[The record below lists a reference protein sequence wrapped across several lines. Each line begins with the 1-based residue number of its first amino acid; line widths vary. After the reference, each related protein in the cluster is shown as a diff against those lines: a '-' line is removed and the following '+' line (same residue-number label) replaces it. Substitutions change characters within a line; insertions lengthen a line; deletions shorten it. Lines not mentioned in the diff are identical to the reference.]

1 MQVTNARPCIRC
13 RPVRRTMRAVCS
25 LSSSSSVLHDVL
37 SLHQSVGI
45 QDNPKKIPETVEFYN
60 STKFGVDVLDQMARQ
75 YSVKAAS
82 RRWPVQVF
90 YNILDLAGVNAWVL
104 FKEVTGNTI
113 TRRDFLLQLATEL
126 SDTYAAAR
134 RREQVQHDD
143 DEEYVEPAMKRRKCQ
158 VSFCK
163 GNKTNNTCVKCK
175 KAVCGVCTARV
186 MTRNVCMK
194 CENDSGDDNDD
205 ETVTYSLG

>member
-1 MQVTNARPCIRC
+1 LT
-13 RPVRRTMRAVCS
+13 PVYIFT
-25 LSSSSSVLHDVL
+25 
-37 SLHQSVGI
+37 
-45 QDNPKKIPETVEFYN
+45 YN
-60 STKFGVDVLDQMARQ
+60 STLQACVRFTFD
-75 YSVKAAS
+75 
-82 RRWPVQVF
+82 
-90 YNILDLAGVNAWVL
+90 
-104 FKEVTGNTI
+104 I
-113 TRRDFLLQLATEL
+113 TE
-126 SDTYAAAR
+126 
-134 RREQVQHDD
+134 VQHDD

-163 GNKTNNTCVKCK
+163 GNKTKDTCVKCK